1 MSLESQKPQ
10 LNDQEIQFK
19 KRARR
24 RLVGAI
30 ALVLLMVAVLP
41 MVLDDRTNKAPPQE
55 IAISIPSQDSGEF
68 TSKIVPVS
76 PASEESQTDNG
87 ADATV
92 DTPVEQTAADKQSSQ
107 ASESPV
113 NNTSENQKLPTQT
126 IAKPNKVAEPAIKK
140 EAVKPVVQTA
150 NMADLPGKLPDDKK
164 LASAATVTPA
174 YVQIGVFSDPANV
187 KQLQQKLSALGFKS
201 YTEKIATSK
210 GEKIRL
216 RAGPYSKRAD
226 AEEALGKIKSG
237 GLSGMVVSK

>member
-30 ALVLLMVAVLP
+30 ALVLLMVAILP
-41 MVLDDRTNKAPPQE
+41 MVLDDRSNKAPPQE

-68 TSKIVPVS
+68 TSKIVPV
-76 PASEESQTDNG
+76 PAGEEGVVEEAPAESTS
-87 ADATV
+87 AV
-92 DTPVEQTAADKQSSQ
+92 DTPIVSPRDAGSADASSDNPAAETVKT
-107 ASESPV
+107 V
-113 NNTSENQKLPTQT
+113 PTT
-126 IAKPNKVAEPAIKK
+126 AKPAKVAEAAKK
-140 EAVKPVVQTA
+140 EVVKPTVQSS
-150 NMADLPGKLPDDKK
+150 NLADAPGKLADDKK
-164 LASAATVTPA
+164 LAAAASVAAA

-187 KQLQQKLSALGFKS
+187 KQLQQKLSALGYKS
-201 YTEKIATSK
+201 YTEKIPTSK

-216 RAGPYSKRAD
+216 RAGPFSKRAD
-226 AEEALGKIKSG
+226 AEEALVKIKSG

>member
-30 ALVLLMVAVLP
+30 ALVLLMVAILP
-41 MVLDDRTNKAPPQE
+41 MVLDDRSNKAPPQE

-68 TSKIVPVS
+68 TSKIVPV
-76 PASEESQTDNG
+76 PAGEEGVEEAPAESTS
-87 ADATV
+87 AV
-92 DTPVEQTAADKQSSQ
+92 DTPIVSPRDAGSADASSDNPAAETVKTVPATTKPAKSAEVAKKETVKSTVQSS
-107 ASESPV
+107 
-113 NNTSENQKLPTQT
+113 NL
-126 IAKPNKVAEPAIKK
+126 
-140 EAVKPVVQTA
+140 
-150 NMADLPGKLPDDKK
+150 ADAPGKLADDKK
-164 LASAATVTPA
+164 LAAAASVAAA

-187 KQLQQKLSALGFKS
+187 KQLQQKLSALGYKS
-201 YTEKIATSK
+201 YTEKIPTSK

-216 RAGPYSKRAD
+216 RAGPFSKRAD
-226 AEEALGKIKSG
+226 AEDALVKIKSG